1 MKFTLFPGKPVRR
14 LKAIKLRKYL
24 VSGVLVALSLGLF
37 VHVFTSEWE
46 LPEQQ
51 VDNAEHKET
60 VRKYARQFAARIDP
74 IVQRVDDIARQ
85 PHILDRVPV
94 NNAKLL
100 RTADPD
106 IPELLNLY
114 LLGKDTT
121 GITSKNSKNLTYA
134 CLDLAYEAAQQEA
147 ESSVSVEAHLFG
159 NAPQHIDIARAV
171 YDQDGKAVGTVLAS
185 ISVRILK
192 GFMPQLAKGEGYLEL
207 RQARQTIAIAG
218 PASDRELKP
227 YTTPIKGTRW
237 RLAYWPTALSTLS
250 VVDYA
255 GQQLLWVSVLAV
267 LIMVFSIAFFIRETL
282 RIRRLAKLPP
292 EDDQPETIIQPITE
306 SVTEESS
313 DNPLFQT
320 EDALIVQEADVEEAN
335 DDPEPVHKFDMK
347 KIGSIFKAYDIRG
360 IVGTTLTEDIVYE
373 IGLALG
379 SEAQARDQKT
389 MVVAR
394 DGRLS
399 GEMLLNKLSDGLR
412 ASGMD
417 VINIGLVPTPLLYF
431 AAEVHGTGS
440 GVMVT
445 GSHNPPNYNGLK
457 MVLAGNTLARDDIQ
471 TLKKRIEEQDYCS
484 GEGNY
489 KEEKVVF
496 DYIKHVTDDVMLL
509 KRFKVVIDCGNGAA
523 GVLAPTLLKNLGCDV
538 VDLYCDVDGS
548 FPNHHPDPSRPEN
561 LKDLIAA
568 VKEHEAD
575 IGLAF
580 DGDGDRLGVVTSEG
594 KVIWPDRVMM
604 LYAMDIL
611 SRNKGAEIIFDVK
624 CSTKL
629 KQVIEQHGGKAT
641 MWNTG
646 HSLIKSKMKST
657 GALLA
662 GEMSGHIFFKERWY
676 GFDDALYSAARLV
689 ELLGTMTADK
699 SVAGVF
705 NSLPDSVNTP
715 ELNIAMEEGKHHEF
729 METLLANAQ
738 FEDAEITTLDGLRVD
753 FADGWGLVRASNT
766 TPNLVLRFEAD
777 DDFALQRIMGTF
789 REIMLKADPSIKL
802 SF

>member
-1 MKFTLFPGKPVRR
+1 MKLKLFSGKSTRK

-24 VSGVLVALSLGLF
+24 VSGVLVAFSFGLF
-37 VHVFTSEWE
+37 LHVFTSEWA
-46 LPEQQ
+46 LPEQPL
-51 VDNAEHKET
+51 DSAEHKAS
-60 VRKYARQFAARIDP
+60 VKQYAGHIAARLQPVI
-74 IVQRVDDIARQ
+74 QRVTDIASQ
-85 PHILDRVPV
+85 PTIPGRVPV
-94 NNAKLL
+94 NGAQLL

-121 GITSKNSKNLTYA
+121 TISSKNSKNLTYA
-134 CLDLAYEAAQQEA
+134 CLDLAYEASQKPVDSA
-147 ESSVSVEAHLFG
+147 VPVEAHLFG

-171 YDQDGKAVGTVLAS
+171 YDENGKAVGAVLAS
-185 ISVRILK
+185 ISVRVLK
-192 GFMPQLAKGEGYLEL
+192 GFMPQLAEGGGYLEL
-207 RQARQTIAIAG
+207 QQARQTIAIAG
-218 PASDRELKP
+218 RASDRELKP

-237 RLAYWPTALSTLS
+237 RLAYWPVSLSTRS

-255 GQQLLWVSVLAV
+255 GQQLLWVAVLASLILV
-267 LIMVFSIAFFIRETL
+267 LSMAFFIRETL

-292 EDDQPETIIQPITE
+292 EDDEPVTILQPVAE

-320 EDALIVQEADVEEAN
+320 EDALIVQEADEEEDN
-335 DDPEPVHKFDMK
+335 EVSEPAQKFDMK

-360 IVGTTLTEDIVYE
+360 IVGTMLTEDIVYE

-389 MVVAR
+389 MVVGR

-399 GEMLLNKLSDGLR
+399 GETLLGKLSDGLR

-417 VINIGLVPTPLLYF
+417 VIDIGLVPTPLLYF
-431 AAEVHGTGS
+431 AAETHGTGS

-457 MVLAGNTLARDDIQ
+457 MVIGGTTLAREDIQ

-484 GEGNY
+484 GAGEY

-496 DYIKHVTDDVMLL
+496 DYIKRVTDDVMLL

-538 VDLYCDVDGS
+538 VDLYCDVDGT

-568 VKEHEAD
+568 VKEHDAD

-611 SRNKGAEIIFDVK
+611 SRNKGGEIIFDVK

-676 GFDDALYSAARLV
+676 GFDDALYSAARLI

-699 SVAGVF
+699 TVAGVF

-715 ELNIAMEEGKHHEF
+715 ELNIAMAEGKHHEF
-729 METLLANAQ
+729 IEKLLANAK

-777 DDFALQRIMGTF
+777 DDFALQRIMSTF
-789 REIMLKADPSIKL
+789 RNVMLKTDSSIKF